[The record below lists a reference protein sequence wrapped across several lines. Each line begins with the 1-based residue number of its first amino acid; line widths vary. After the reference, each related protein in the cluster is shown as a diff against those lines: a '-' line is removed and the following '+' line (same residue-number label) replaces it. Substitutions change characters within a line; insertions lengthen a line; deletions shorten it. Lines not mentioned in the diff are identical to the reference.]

1 MGERSVRNAEVEG
14 SIPFGSTAF
23 YISHNRRN
31 SIMPAKKKETAA
43 KAPAARKAKVV
54 NTSAVKASVVLQYSD
69 KSVTYDELT
78 ERVKQ
83 IWTKDLGKK
92 IVDID
97 TLDLYIKPE
106 ENKVYFVVNNEPVG
120 DFDL

>member
-1 MGERSVRNAEVEG
+1 
-14 SIPFGSTAF
+14 
-23 YISHNRRN
+23 
-31 SIMPAKKKETAA
+31 MPAKKKESSS
-43 KAPAARKAKVV
+43 KAVASRKGKVV
-54 NTSAVKASVVLQYSD
+54 NTSAVKATVVLQYSD
-69 KSVTYDELT
+69 RSVSYDELT

-83 IWTKDLGKK
+83 IWTKDLGRK

-97 TLDLYIKPE
+97 TVDLYIKPE

>member
-1 MGERSVRNAEVEG
+1 
-14 SIPFGSTAF
+14 
-23 YISHNRRN
+23 
-31 SIMPAKKKETAA
+31 MPAKKKETAA